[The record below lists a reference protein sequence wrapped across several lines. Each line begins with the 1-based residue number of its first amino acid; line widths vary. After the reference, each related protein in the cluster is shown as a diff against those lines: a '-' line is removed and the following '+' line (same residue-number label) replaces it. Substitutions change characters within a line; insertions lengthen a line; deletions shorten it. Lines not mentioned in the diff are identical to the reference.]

1 MKVLLLVLSF
11 VFPLCAFVP
20 ALAEPQRDDVRAIS
34 VPAGDL
40 GDAVESLA
48 RQAGI
53 EVSYQAD
60 ALNGFRTAGLEGN
73 FDVTTAFGKLLEGT
87 PLVASRVKDRVS
99 IVRAAPMG
107 PNSADE
113 VCHRVSEGNLPRV
126 YCGKAGQWSDLRARV
141 GFRCRNEGRKDELC
155 ASAREWKR
163 LELIESTQQAILE
176 KSSRESYQAT
186 VDGNRQTATDM
197 QAAGIRPVMPAQ

>member
-1 MKVLLLVLSF
+1 MSQCRWLPSSPSSPSLSGAAWQEGRPRPIPLGRPWWPRKRHLPMKVLLLVLSF
-11 VFPLCAFVP
+11 VFPVCAFVP
-20 ALAEPQRDDVRAIS
+20 ALAEPQRDDVRAIR
-34 VPAGDL
+34 VP
-40 GDAVESLA
+40 E
-48 RQAGI
+48 R
-53 EVSYQAD
+53 
-60 ALNGFRTAGLEGN
+60 
-73 FDVTTAFGKLLEGT
+73 
-87 PLVASRVKDRVS
+87 
-99 IVRAAPMG
+99 
-107 PNSADE
+107 SADD